1 MIAFRTSAR
10 LPQLDRRR
18 SREPLHQASLPR
30 KRRRVPFEQLSFP
43 YLLST
48 GSTANIGASVGI
60 AFANGDDSFELLMK
74 RADTALYEA
83 KQAGKGRFRFS
94 TFDPAATGVAA
105 DRTLR
110 P

>member
-1 MIAFRTSAR
+1 
-10 LPQLDRRR
+10 
-18 SREPLHQASLPR
+18 
-30 KRRRVPFEQLSFP
+30 
-43 YLLST
+43 
-48 GSTANIGASVGI
+48 VGI

-83 KQAGKGRFRFS
+83 KQAGKGTFRFS

-105 DRTLR
+105 DRALR